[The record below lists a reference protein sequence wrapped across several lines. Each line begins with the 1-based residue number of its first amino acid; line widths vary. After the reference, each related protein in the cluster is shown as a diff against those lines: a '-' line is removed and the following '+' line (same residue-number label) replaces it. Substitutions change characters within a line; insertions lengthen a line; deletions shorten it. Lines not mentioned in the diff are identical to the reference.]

1 METTSRATPHHPIC
15 AALDGAVTRMIDHA
29 RPRADDGPTS
39 LISRRLSLLALPALA
54 SCGAGPARRSLT
66 GGIPSGQ
73 MAVPR
78 LAALASH
85 GTLPGEP
92 DLVMRWTAIPPGA
105 TELRIV
111 VHLHGFSAPDEPLRL
126 LQGRL
131 PGSGLV
137 LPANPPTIAMLPRG
151 RPSPRRAGAFDFPA
165 LAVPGGLQAVV
176 AEALAGFGPRLPPP
190 TRLLLTA
197 HSGGGSGLARIL
209 ETSLGGA
216 LRVDEAHLFDALYGD
231 PGPMLRWAIAR
242 AREQRPGV
250 PLPALAVISRPGTA
264 TEGPSRRLAAGL
276 ARAGLVAPRW
286 RVMLTTA
293 PHNDIPRLFGP
304 ALLADATAALPATFL
319 A

>member
-1 METTSRATPHHPIC
+1 
-15 AALDGAVTRMIDHA
+15 
-29 RPRADDGPTS
+29 
-39 LISRRLSLLALPALA
+39 
-54 SCGAGPARRSLT
+54 
-66 GGIPSGQ
+66 
-73 MAVPR
+73 MAIPR

-92 DLVMRWTAIPPGA
+92 DLVMRWTAIPAGA

-151 RPSPRRAGAFDFPA
+151 RPSSRRAGAFDFPA
-165 LAVPGGLQAVV
+165 LAEPGGLQAVV
-176 AEALAGFGPRLPPP
+176 VEALAGFGPRLPPP

-216 LRVDEAHLFDALYGD
+216 LRVDEAHLFDAIYGD
-231 PGPMLRWAIAR
+231 PGPVLRWATMR
-242 AREQRPGV
+242 ARQQRAGV
-250 PLPALAVISRPGTA
+250 PPAALAVIARPGTA
-264 TEGPSRRLAAGL
+264 TEGPARRLAAGL
-276 ARAGLVAPRW
+276 ARAGLDAPRW
-286 RVMLTTA
+286 RVLLTSA

-304 ALLADATAALPATFL
+304 ALLADSMAPLPATSL